1 MGKFKFLVLSE
12 EVKYKITLDTIV
24 IDECTH
30 MMHVITPMYT
40 RTHGE
45 KR

>member
-1 MGKFKFLVLSE
+1 MGKFKFLVLS

-45 KR
+45 ER